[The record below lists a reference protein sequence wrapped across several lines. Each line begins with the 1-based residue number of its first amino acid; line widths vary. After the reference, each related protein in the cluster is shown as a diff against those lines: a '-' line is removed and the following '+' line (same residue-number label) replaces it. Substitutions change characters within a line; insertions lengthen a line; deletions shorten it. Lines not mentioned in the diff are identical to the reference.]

1 VERARDEDVVRGP
14 GDAKPQ
20 SAEFDQNDMN
30 ITATGGA
37 AKEAPQDISHGHAQG
52 PLYKLV
58 VGAIG
63 IVYGDIGTSPIY
75 AFRETFAGHHELKVD
90 QLHIF
95 GVLSL
100 IFWSMMII
108 VTLKYVTI
116 IMRADNKGEGGSLAL
131 LALINR
137 TLGGKKKWTSGI
149 ILLGVFAT
157 ALFYG
162 DSMITPAVS
171 VLSAV
176 EGLTTVNSGLQPF
189 VVPIAV
195 AILVGLFAIQS
206 RGTARV
212 GLLFGPVM
220 MFYFATLAVLGVIH
234 IMDHPAVILAML
246 NPLNAV
252 YFFTSDFMRAFVA
265 LGSVVLAVT
274 GAEALYA
281 DMGHFGRKPIR
292 ISWIYFVL
300 PALLLNYMG
309 QGAMLLSADPATALK
324 EVTDPFFY
332 LASEDFRLPL
342 VLLATAAAII
352 ASQAVISGAYSVTQQ
367 AIQLGFI
374 PRLRIAHTSE
384 SAAGQIYIP
393 SVNWALMVMVILLV
407 LTFQSS
413 SNLAAAYGIA
423 VTGAMLIDSILIS
436 VVLRQMWNWNRFVV
450 AGLLALFFTVDFSY
464 LSANLLKIPAGGWFP
479 LLIGAIA
486 FTLLTTWAKGR
497 QLMINRM
504 NEASLPMEIFIKSA
518 APSAARVPGTAV
530 FMTSSASGV
539 PHALLHNLNHNT
551 VLHERVI
558 LLTVWIAEV
567 PSVATEK
574 RLEVKEYGS
583 GFFRVLL
590 RYGFME
596 EIDVPSSLG
605 QLKGIGDQC
614 KMMDTSFFLARQTLL
629 PSTSRPGMAI
639 WREKLFAWMLRNAE
653 SAMEFFKLPT
663 NRVVELGSQV
673 EI

>member
-1 VERARDEDVVRGP
+1 MSID
-14 GDAKPQ
+14 
-20 SAEFDQNDMN
+20 
-30 ITATGGA
+30 ATGGA
-37 AKEAPQDISHGHAQG
+37 EAETRDHDLTAHGHQG
-52 PLYKLV
+52 PLHKM
-58 VGAIG
+58 AIAAVG

-75 AFRETFAGHHELKVD
+75 AFRETFAGHHTLAPD
-90 QLHIF
+90 QLHIW

-108 VTLKYVTI
+108 VTLKYLTV

-131 LALINR
+131 LAFINR
-137 TLGGKKKWTSGI
+137 SLDRKTKWTGGI
-149 ILLGVFAT
+149 VLLGVFAT

-162 DSMITPAVS
+162 DSMITPAIS

-176 EGLTTVNSGLQPF
+176 EGLTTVDPRFEPF
-189 VVPIAV
+189 VIPLAIV
-195 AILVGLFAIQS
+195 ILVGLFSIQS

-212 GLLFGPVM
+212 GSMFGPIM
-220 MFYFATLAVLGVIH
+220 ITYFITLAGLGLLQIVDRPTI
-234 IMDHPAVILAML
+234 ILQTL
-246 NPLNAV
+246 NPYNAINFYIQEPV
-252 YFFTSDFMRAFVA
+252 RAFVA
-265 LGSVVLAVT
+265 MGSVVLAVT

-292 ISWIYFVL
+292 VSWLYFVM

-309 QGAMLLSADPATALK
+309 QGAMLLNQAPAEAIETVK
-324 EVTDPFFY
+324 NPFFFM
-332 LASEDFRLPL
+332 ASDMFRLPL
-342 VLLATAAAII
+342 VLLATAATII
-352 ASQAVISGAYSVTQQ
+352 ASQAVISGAFSVTQQ

-374 PRLRIAHTSE
+374 PRLRITHTSE
-384 SAAGQIYIP
+384 AAAGQIYIP
-393 SVNWALMVMVILLV
+393 VVNWALLVMVLLLV
-407 LTFQSS
+407 VTFQNS

-423 VTGAMLIDSILIS
+423 VTGAMLIDAVLIS
-436 VVLRQMWNWNRFVV
+436 VVLLLIWKWNRVIVF
-450 AGLLALFFTVDFSY
+450 ALMALFFGIDLLYFG
-464 LSANLLKIPAGGWFP
+464 ANLLKVPDGGWFP
-479 LLIGAIA
+479 LLVGAVA

-497 QLMINRM
+497 QLMIARM

-539 PHALLHNLNHNT
+539 PHALLHNLKHNKI
-551 VLHERVI
+551 LHERI
-558 LLTVWIAEV
+558 FLLTVRIENV
-567 PSVATEK
+567 PYVPDDKRTEI
-574 RLEVKEYGS
+574 RDYGS
-583 GFFRVLL
+583 GFFRVVQ

-596 EIDVPSSLG
+596 EVDVPSALARLEG
-605 QLKGIGDQC
+605 CGPQC

-629 PSTSRPGMAI
+629 TASRPGMAV

>member
-1 VERARDEDVVRGP
+1 
-14 GDAKPQ
+14 
-20 SAEFDQNDMN
+20 MN

-37 AKEAPQDISHGHAQG
+37 VAEAPQDASHGHARG

-58 VGAIG
+58 IGAIG

-75 AFRETFAGHHELKVD
+75 AFRETFAGHHTLIPD
-90 QLHIF
+90 RLHIY

-108 VTLKYVTI
+108 VTLKYVSI

-137 TLGGKKKWTSGI
+137 TLSGKKKWTGGI
-149 ILLGVFAT
+149 VMLGVFAT

-162 DSMITPAVS
+162 DSMITPAIT

-176 EGLTTVNSGLQPF
+176 EGLTTVNAGLGPY
-189 VVPIAV
+189 VIPIAIG
-195 AILVGLFAIQS
+195 ILVGLFAIQS

-212 GLLFGPVM
+212 GLMFGPVM
-220 MFYFATLAVLGVIH
+220 LFYFGVLAVLGVMH
-234 IMDHPAVILAML
+234 IMDYPAVLVAMI
-246 NPLNAV
+246 NPIHIFS
-252 YFFTSDFMRAFVA
+252 FFAADFMRAFVA
-265 LGSVVLAVT
+265 MGSVVLAVT

-300 PALLLNYMG
+300 PALLLNYLG
-309 QGAMLLSADPATALK
+309 QGAMILSSNPASALAK
-324 EVTDPFFY
+324 VKDPFFY
-332 LASEDFRLPL
+332 LAPDMFRLPL
-342 VLLATAAAII
+342 VILATAASVI
-352 ASQAVISGAYSVTQQ
+352 ASQAVISGAFSVTQQ
-367 AIQLGFI
+367 AIQLGFV
-374 PRLRIAHTSE
+374 PRLRITHTSE
-384 SAAGQIYIP
+384 AAAGQIYIP
-393 SVNWALMVMVILLV
+393 IINWALMIMVILLV
-407 LTFQSS
+407 LTFRSS
-413 SNLAAAYGIA
+413 SNLAGAYGIA
-423 VTGAMLIDSILIS
+423 VVGAMLIDSVLIS
-436 VVLRQMWNWNRFVV
+436 VVLRQMWNWNRFAV
-450 AGLLALFFTVDFSY
+450 AGLLVLFFSVDFSY

-479 LLIGAIA
+479 LLVGAIA
-486 FTLLTTWAKGR
+486 FTFLTTWAKGR
-497 QLMINRM
+497 QLMISRM

-539 PHALLHNLNHNT
+539 PHALLHNLKHNK

-558 LLTVWIAEV
+558 LLTVRIEDVPYVAEERRIE
-567 PSVATEK
+567 TK
-574 RLEVKEYGS
+574 DYGA
-583 GFFRVLL
+583 GFYRVIL

-596 EIDVPSSLG
+596 EIDVPAALA
-605 QLKGIGDQC
+605 QLKDIGSQC

-629 PSTSRPGMAI
+629 ASSRPGMAI